1 MGDCSSGGF
10 SDDFKVLFWSNGEA
24 RVVVLL
30 IFGVVMTVFFLL
42 FDMVGDF
49 GLGEDLLVSRAVFL
63 RGRAGGDSESFVI
76 IGKKIV

>member
-30 IFGVVMTVFFLL
+30 IFGVVMTVFFC
-42 FDMVGDF
+42 
-49 GLGEDLLVSRAVFL
+49 FL
-63 RGRAGGDSESFVI
+63 TWLEISDWARI
-76 IGKKIV
+76 Y